1 MGKKSYF
8 SHRIQPQKHQDG
20 SVVCWGHPSHGG
32 NASAL
37 SDRLRGVTALQAT
50 DGAFAA
56 RTAQGHV
63 VTWGAATHGGDSG
76 EVEEKLR
83 KVTRHFDHFS
93 ESEVLEQFSG
103 W

>member
-1 MGKKSYF
+1 MQRKAA
-8 SHRIQPQKHQDG
+8 SHRPSYPARWDDLRDVQDL
-20 SVVCWGHPSHGG
+20 V
-32 NASAL
+32 
-37 SDRLRGVTALQAT
+37 AT
-50 DGAFAA
+50 LGAFAA

-103 W
+103 